1 MPEWTCKSDLEGHR
15 FYFSLF
21 FIEVQLIYNVGLIS
35 AVQPSDSVVYIHV
48 CVCVCVCV
56 CVYPFKTLFPTVV
69 YYKILNIVPCAI
81 Q

>member
-1 MPEWTCKSDLEGHR
+1 MPEWTCNSDLEGHR

-35 AVQPSDSVVYIHV
+35 AMQPSDSGVYTHT
-48 CVCVCVCV
+48 CVCVCVCI
-56 CVYPFKTLFPTVV
+56 YTLFKTLFSTVV
-69 YYKILNIVPCAI
+69 YYKILKIVPCAI